1 MRAAVLLCLSAMI
14 SAAPAAQAA
23 GRLAVLPAV
32 VAGPHGEA
40 SAGQVFEATVK
51 GLGLRIDVDIVGYDA
66 LFLQGAT
73 SKVTEAG
80 RCGSDET
87 CVRRVVAEAGA
98 TMGLRSIVNFALD
111 PPLITLSLIETDA
124 SRPPLQAV
132 LEAQGR
138 WDLAVATAVD
148 TLMLQ
153 RGLSPAGRLQVACD
167 ESATVSFP
175 GNPPFVAEGPRQFRL
190 PPGQHTV
197 RITGPQGASA
207 ESRVLVTA
215 HQTVRLQQSLP
226 PVVAQ
231 PEQDSGSIFTSGW
244 FWGAVGVVVVGA
256 ATAAV
261 VAADP
266 FAGDPGAGCLCVT
279 TANGPCGTCP

>member
-1 MRAAVLLCLSAMI
+1 MKVAVLLGLSGLLW
-14 SAAPAAQAA
+14 SAPTAHAA

-40 SAGQVFEATVK
+40 STGQVFEATVK
-51 GLGLRIDVDIVGYDA
+51 GLGLRIDVDVIGYDA

-153 RGLSPAGRLQVACD
+153 RGLSPAGRLQVVCD

-175 GNPPFVAEGPRQFRL
+175 GNPPFVKEGPRQFRL

-197 RITGPQGASA
+197 RITGPQGNSA
-207 ESRVLVTA
+207 EGRVLVTA
-215 HQTVRLQQSLP
+215 HQTVQLQQSLP
-226 PVVAQ
+226 PVTAQ
-231 PEQDSGSIFTSGW
+231 AEESSSILSSGW